1 MSKLGNRA
9 NWSVQYVSDA
19 PRDVLGLTQQQE
31 ETVSQFVGFIGTNAN
46 EEKKVLNIL
55 VVEGVVNLAN
65 YATVPVGTIILTPRS
80 QTIFCYQRVS
90 ASNEGREGDW
100 RVVNKSTVSEG

>member
-31 ETVSQFVGFIGTNAN
+31 ETVSQFIGFIGTNAN

-55 VVEGVVNLAN
+55 VVEGEVNLAN
-65 YATVPVGTIILTPRS
+65 YASVPVGTIILTPRNTS
-80 QTIFCYQRVS
+80 VFCYQRVN
-90 ASNEGREGDW
+90 ATNGGNGDW
-100 RVVNKSTVSEG
+100 RVVNKSTIFGG